1 MNEKKKSPFIIR
13 LFKGILIF
21 FCIILVSLFGWI
33 GFSALDRMSPL
44 DVIPSDYSVFVHTD
58 SVWDAVSPIIDL
70 KAADVLLADPLLSNY
85 RAPFMEFRSSALR
98 GNKYLRFAASR
109 SVYAA
114 FYAGKGISSYIA
126 LIDMSFLSALTR
138 LAPLVAPHLN
148 INNLEYVKDYD
159 FPYFKYSAEKNSAY
173 YIAQKRNLV
182 VASDSLSSLSRAI
195 SDDNAHAYKKE
206 EKAVLLQKT
215 NDPIRIIA
223 NGKRLAEQFT
233 AGNDVTEALSSLL
246 DETALSV
253 VSFGITDADIT
264 VKAEFPFA
272 ISDTSVSPLAPLLIK
287 NSKMPALLSQL
298 GESVQY
304 YTLLNAG
311 QFTELKDAL
320 FPLLQKT
327 SDIERTWQRANAWCK
342 RLFSVSLD
350 DIVFSWTGSECAVL
364 GIEGNTDPVF
374 VLQIR
379 DARQREKIFDSIFS
393 SFAIENNTNLIIGG
407 VRLPR
412 IDMPLLLRELLASF
426 GVDLP
431 RPYYFVQGDYIY
443 FSESPQNLSTVYN
456 DLKERKML
464 ARNENWKTVS
474 GNQSAEA
481 TMSVYYDLKRSV
493 PFFIRNGTL
502 LADVLKLYTV
512 GRCDFRLKN
521 SVLTCQLHAVASSV
535 SDMRL
540 VPGFPIAIEGATDFL
555 LHAEAGKNPGAVFW
569 LENGKKIRSLE
580 LSSMKKTELGF
591 TETASIVPAAEK
603 CREGGVLWAVGANG
617 AVHLLNRALENVGNF
632 PILTGAAPS
641 ARPAAFGKTLLIP
654 SRGSVI
660 IVVKDDGTYDEVRFP
675 DDGEILSAPSL
686 SGDTAAVYEKSFA
699 GSIYLMKNQKI
710 INASEPMEIEG
721 IGFDSPALLQTGG
734 FLYTAFI
741 TQSGRF
747 YLFKDGKLEDGFP
760 IETNGVFYTNVV
772 SCGSFFFALSEDAD
786 VYRFALDGTFT
797 TVKIPGASSARQGK
811 IASVR
816 SASGD
821 AMYVCADENVLYGF
835 MQSLEL
841 VPGFPVAGRGVPVIA
856 DVNGDKKDECIVLS
870 FDKNLYAW
878 DIR

>member
-1 MNEKKKSPFIIR
+1 MNEKKKSPFIVR

-21 FCIILVSLFGWI
+21 LCVILISLSGWL
-33 GFSALDRMSPL
+33 GFSALDRISPL
-44 DVIPSDYSVFVHTD
+44 DVIPPEYSLFIHTD

-70 KAADVLLADPLLSNY
+70 KAADVLLSDPLLSNY
-85 RAPFMEFRSSALR
+85 RAPFMEFRSSDLR
-98 GNKYLRFAASR
+98 GNKYVRFAASR

-114 FYAGKGISSYIA
+114 LYAGKEASSYIA
-126 LIDMSFLSALTR
+126 LVDMSFFSALTR
-138 LAPLVAPHLN
+138 LAPALAPYLK
-148 INNLEYVKDYD
+148 INNLEYVKSSD
-159 FPYFKYSAEKNSAY
+159 FPYFKYAAEKNSAY
-173 YIAQKRNLV
+173 YIAQKRNFIIV
-182 VASDSLSSLSRAI
+182 SDSLALLSRAI
-195 SDDNAHAYKKE
+195 SDDNAHAYTKE

-215 NDPIRIIA
+215 DDPIRIIA
-223 NGKRLAEQFT
+223 NGKRFAEQFT
-233 AGNDVTEALSSLL
+233 AGNDIAEALSALL
-246 DETALSV
+246 DENALSV
-253 VSFGITDADIT
+253 ISFGITDADIT

-311 QFTELKDAL
+311 LFSELKAAL

-327 SDIERTWQRANAWCK
+327 TDMERTWQKANAWCK

-374 VLQIR
+374 ALQIR
-379 DARQREKIFDSIFS
+379 DARQRENIFDSIFS
-393 SFAIENNTNLIIGG
+393 SFALENNTNLIIGG

-412 IDMPLLLRELLASF
+412 IDMPPLLRELLSSF
-426 GVDLP
+426 GVNLP
-431 RPYYFVQGDYIY
+431 RPYYFVHGEYIY

-481 TMSVYYDLKRSV
+481 TVSVYYDLKRSV

-540 VPGFPIAIEGATDFL
+540 VPGFPIALEGTTDFL
-555 LHAEAGKNPGAVFW
+555 LHAETGKNSGAVFW

-580 LSSMKKTELGF
+580 LSSMKRTELDLS
-591 TETASIVPAAEK
+591 ENASIVSAAEK

-617 AVHLLNRALENVGNF
+617 AVYLLNRALENVGNF
-632 PILTGAAPS
+632 PILTGAVPS
-641 ARPAAFGKTLLIP
+641 ARPASFGKTLLIP
-654 SRGSVI
+654 SRGSRIV
-660 IVVKDDGTYDEVRFP
+660 VVKDDGTYDEVQFP

-699 GSIYLMKNQKI
+699 GSVYLMKNQKI
-710 INASEPMEIEG
+710 INSSEPMEIDG
-721 IGFDSPALLQTGG
+721 IGFDSPALLESGG
-734 FLYTAFI
+734 SLYTAFI
-741 TQSGRF
+741 TQAGRF
-747 YLFKDGKLEDGFP
+747 HLFKDGKLEDGFP
-760 IETNGVFYTNVV
+760 IETNAVFYTNAV
-772 SCGSFFFALSEDAD
+772 SCGTFFFALSEDAEL
-786 VYRFALDGTFT
+786 YCFALDGTFT

-816 SASGD
+816 SPSGD
-821 AMYVCADENVLYGF
+821 AVYVCADENVLYGF

-856 DVNGDKKDECIVLS
+856 DVNGDKKSECIVLS

-878 DIR
+878 DIQ